1 MGTGASRSNR
11 CMQKEVF
18 VRVDETVKKV
28 VFASDCSTR
37 DLKDLLGSTAGVS
50 RWACMSLQTCNGD
63 HVVISPAVP
72 VNDRR

>member
-1 MGTGASRSNR
+1 
-11 CMQKEVF
+11 MQKEVF

-50 RWACMSLQTCNGD
+50 R
-63 HVVISPAVP
+63 
-72 VNDRR
+72 